1 MRDLSGYTE
10 ESAAKYTQALTA
22 AETVLKNADASQTE
36 VDQAKTDL
44 ETAIS
49 GLTAKPSPDKVD
61 KTALQ
66 SYVDFAK
73 KYADKEEEYTP
84 STWNAFKAAYDKA
97 QEVLK
102 DEKAAQKEVDDALA
116 KLQKAAVDLEM
127 KPSKEKLEELK
138 KAIKAAEK
146 KDLSGYTDA
155 SVEAYKDVVE
165 KAKTMLSD
173 KEATA
178 TEVEDMLK
186 TLKDAEKLLVKK
198 DDVKEDED
206 KNPDS
211 QKGQAVQTGDQTPIM
226 FWAFMLVA
234 SAVVIFRRRK
244 RA

>member
-1 MRDLSGYTE
+1 MIKRR
-10 ESAAKYTQALTA
+10 K
-22 AETVLKNADASQTE
+22 
-36 VDQAKTDL
+36 
-44 ETAIS
+44 
-49 GLTAKPSPDKVD
+49 
-61 KTALQ
+61 
-66 SYVDFAK
+66 F
-73 KYADKEEEYTP
+73 
-84 STWNAFKAAYDKA
+84 
-97 QEVLK
+97 LK

-165 KAKTMLSD
+165 KAKAVLSD

-178 TEVEDMLK
+178 KDVEDMLK
-186 TLKDAEKLLVKK
+186 TLKDADKLLVEKDNPQEEDKKPSKEQLEALKEAIKAAEKKDLSGYTDASVKAYKDVLEKAKAVLEDKKATAKDVEDMLKALKDAEKLLVKK

>member
-1 MRDLSGYTE
+1 M
-10 ESAAKYTQALTA
+10 
-22 AETVLKNADASQTE
+22 
-36 VDQAKTDL
+36 
-44 ETAIS
+44 
-49 GLTAKPSPDKVD
+49 D

-165 KAKTMLSD
+165 KAKAVLSD

-178 TEVEDMLK
+178 KDVEDMLK

>member
-1 MRDLSGYTE
+1 M
-10 ESAAKYTQALTA
+10 
-22 AETVLKNADASQTE
+22 
-36 VDQAKTDL
+36 
-44 ETAIS
+44 
-49 GLTAKPSPDKVD
+49 D

-173 KEATA
+173 KETTA

-186 TLKDAEKLLVKK
+186 TLKDADKLLVEK
-198 DDVKEDED
+198 DNPQEED
-206 KNPDS
+206 KKHPDS